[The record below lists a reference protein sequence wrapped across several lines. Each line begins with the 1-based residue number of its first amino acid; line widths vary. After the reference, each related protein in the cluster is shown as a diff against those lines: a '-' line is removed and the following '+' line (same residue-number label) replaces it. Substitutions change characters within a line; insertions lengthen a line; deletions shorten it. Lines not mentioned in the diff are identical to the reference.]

1 MTPLRRRLIED
12 MTVRNLAP
20 TTQATYLYQ
29 VSMFA
34 RHFGRS
40 PERLGPE
47 QIRSYLVYLAMEKE
61 LAPSSISTAVG
72 APFPLQRDT
81 PKTLGSGRSY
91 SDTQSTRHVTG
102 DPQPRGSSAVSGVS
116 GTPEA
121 PNHSDGLLCGGPA
134 DI

>member
-40 PERLGPE
+40 PEKLGPE

-61 LAPSSISTAVG
+61 LAKLLG
-72 APFPLQRDT
+72 ADGMSELLAGGGQSGSVAAAQAGCPILPALAS
-81 PKTLGSGRSY
+81 LGIPE
-91 SDTQSTRHVTG
+91 RHE
-102 DPQPRGSSAVSGVS
+102 QGV
-116 GTPEA
+116 
-121 PNHSDGLLCGGPA
+121 
-134 DI
+134 IV

>member
-12 MTVRNLAP
+12 MAVRNLAP

-40 PERLGPE
+40 PETLGPE

-61 LAPSSISTAVG
+61 LAASSIGTAV
-72 APFPLQRDT
+72 AALRFLYNV
-81 PKTLGSGRSY
+81 TL
-91 SDTQSTRHVTG
+91 HK
-102 DPQPRGSSAVSGVS
+102 
-116 GTPEA
+116 
-121 PNHSDGLLCGGPA
+121 H
-134 DI
+134 